1 METRRN
7 FLKKSA
13 AIAGG
18 VSIMG
23 FGGTAISSCSSK
35 KDFLFKISI
44 AEWSLNKSMR
54 NGEVDHLDFAKI
66 ARRNFDIDAIEYVNQ
81 LFADKTGG
89 SNNYIKEMKNIADGE
104 GVKSLLIMCDGEG
117 ALGDPDDVARKSA
130 VENHFRWI
138 DAAKYLGCHSIRV
151 NAQSEGEYEEQMKLA
166 ADGLSSLT
174 EYGAKHSINVIVENH
189 GGLSS
194 NGKWLSG
201 VMDMVD
207 HPQCGT
213 LPDFGNFYLGTW
225 EDKGNEWYDRYLGVE
240 ELMPYAKAV
249 SAKSHNFNEDGTE
262 KDTDYSKM
270 MKIVLDA
277 GYHDYVGIEY
287 EGPDLSEMDGI
298 AATKKLLEKVRNE
311 LTSSYS

>member
-18 VSIMG
+18 FSVMG
-23 FGGTAISSCSSK
+23 LGGTAVSSCSSK

-117 ALGDPDDVARKSA
+117 ALGDPDDVARKTA

-174 EYGAKHSINVIVENH
+174 EYGAKHNINVIVENH

-201 VMDMVD
+201 VMDMVN
-207 HPQCGT
+207 HPRCGT

-225 EDKGNEWYDRYLGVE
+225 EEKGNEWYDRYLGVE

-249 SAKSHNFNEDGTE
+249 SAKSNNFNTDGTE

-277 GYHDYVGIEY
+277 GYRGYVGIEY
-287 EGPDLSEMDGI
+287 EGPNEMDGI
-298 AATKKLLEKVRNE
+298 SATKKLLEKVRNE
-311 LTSSYS
+311 LTGDYS

>member
-1 METRRN
+1 MDTRRD

-13 AIAGG
+13 AIASG

-23 FGGTAISSCSSK
+23 LSGTSLHGSSSK
-35 KDFLFKISI
+35 DSLFKISL

-66 ARRNFDIDAIEYVNQ
+66 AKKNFDIDAIEYVNQ

-117 ALGDPDDVARKSA
+117 ALGDPEDPARTKA
-130 VENHFRWI
+130 VENHYRWI

-151 NAQSEGEYEEQMKLA
+151 NAQSEGEYDEQMKLA
-166 ADGLSSLT
+166 ADGLDRLT
-174 EYGAKHSINVIVENH
+174 AYGAKHDINIIVENH

-201 VMDMVD
+201 VMDMVN
-207 HPQCGT
+207 HPRCGT

-225 EDKGNEWYDRYLGVE
+225 EEKGKEWYDRYLGVE

-249 SAKSHNFNEDGTE
+249 SAKSNNFNADGTE

-277 GYHDYVGIEY
+277 GYRGYVGIEY
-287 EGPDLSEMDGI
+287 EGPNEMDGI

-311 LTSSYS
+311 LTSDYR